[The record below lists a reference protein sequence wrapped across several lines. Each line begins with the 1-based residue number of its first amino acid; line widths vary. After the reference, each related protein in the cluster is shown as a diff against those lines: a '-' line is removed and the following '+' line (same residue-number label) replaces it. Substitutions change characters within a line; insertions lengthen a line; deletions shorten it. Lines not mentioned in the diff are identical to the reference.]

1 MILAKA
7 QTLSQFVGAH
17 RDTGSVLVWFRDNVL
32 PCLAPVL
39 CDKGIAE
46 AASWPHRM
54 IWGDDG
60 EVREAFENALAM
72 LDRSI
77 DAVQDILNADFG
89 RSTYRLS
96 IDALEVLGDAAGRAW
111 FDGMPSRDSTAKEGV
126 SLAQHWLRQAREL
139 LKKQLM
145 LSPELFAPW
154 PIPAGHCDAWTT
166 LACATVPA
174 NCRDLLKPGDIAWR
188 LPAVRM
194 YGVIEL
200 LGQVVEGFSGVSP
213 KPIGFHRVIGPR
225 PEQPPEWPDTG
236 ELRKTWLAFLKR
248 LDEIAAARKTEWLS
262 VLLKLCTVLLGDE
275 HRAGDTSYG
284 GLCGA
289 SGLQGVDLHRL
300 GRLWNACGTDEISTL
315 LADGLR
321 DASERLASSP
331 QDTADSP
338 FKWPKGAERKWSLL
352 RIFMDIETNSCHI
365 SVGDGSSKTYSF
377 TKMGFEDRKTRTP
390 NQAWS
395 MLGALQF
402 DGGIPVPQEKLERP
416 RRYQQISDLRR
427 RLKAFF
433 GIKSDPLHDVTE
445 RVGNIRSYRPQFTMS
460 IHHDVTISVAPNTS
474 WEEISIGLD
483 GNHGL
488 RFEVPHK
495 VTIGQGE
502 ETREQIK
509 KFSFSELGL
518 LSRNRPN
525 KVAMTLI
532 GLLRG
537 GGSAAAKRADA
548 DMKQLG
554 DFLAKTIPNVTGR
567 PLHNDGDVWSASFDV
582 LP

>member
-7 QTLSQFVGAH
+7 QILSQFVGAQ
-17 RDTGSVLVWFRDNVL
+17 RDTGAVLVWFRDNVL

-39 CDKGIAE
+39 CDKDIAE
-46 AASWPHRM
+46 AASWPHRI

-77 DAVQDILNADFG
+77 IAVQDILNADFG

-96 IDALEVLGDAAGRAW
+96 IDALEALEDNAGRSW
-111 FDGMPSRDSTAKEGV
+111 FDGMPSRGSTAKEGV
-126 SLAQHWLRQAREL
+126 SLALHCLEQAREL
-139 LKKQLM
+139 VKKQLM
-145 LSPELFAPW
+145 LSPEVFAPW
-154 PIPAGHCDAWTT
+154 PIPAGLCDAWTT

-188 LPAVRM
+188 LPAARM

-200 LGQVVEGFSGVSP
+200 LGQIVDGFNGVSP

-225 PEQPPEWPDTG
+225 PEQPPEWPDIG

-289 SGLQGVDLHRL
+289 SGLQGFDVSRL
-300 GRLWNACGTDEISTL
+300 GRLWNACGTDELSIL

-331 QDTADSP
+331 QDAADSP

-365 SVGDGSSKTYSF
+365 SAGDGLSKTYSF
-377 TKMGFEDRKTRTP
+377 TKMGFENQKTRRP
-390 NQAWS
+390 NHGWLV
-395 MLGALQF
+395 LGALQF
-402 DGGIPVPQEKLERP
+402 DGGISVPQDELERS
-416 RRYQQISDLRR
+416 RLYQQISKLRQ

-433 GIKSDPLHDVTE
+433 GIKSDPLHDVRE
-445 RVGNIRSYRPQFTMS
+445 FHSYRPRFT
-460 IHHDVTISVAPNTS
+460 IGVHHDATISVASNTS
-474 WEEISIGLD
+474 WGEISIGLD
-483 GNHGL
+483 EDHGL
-488 RFEVPHK
+488 RFEVPYEAE
-495 VTIGQGE
+495 IGNGKE
-502 ETREQIK
+502 IREKIK
-509 KFSFSELGL
+509 KFTFSELGL

-537 GGSAAAKRADA
+537 KGRADG
-548 DMKQLG
+548 DRSDPNMKQLG
-554 DFLAKTIPNVTGR
+554 DFLCRLIPNVKGR
-567 PLHNDGDVWSASFDV
+567 PLRNQGDSWSASFDV
-582 LP
+582 LR